1 MSAPQPAF
9 AGNVLLSAL
18 PAKAM
23 QSLLKSSMLE
33 PVDLVLGEV
42 LHEPGAPIRHVYFP
56 ERCVISLLAAAD
68 SRMSLEVGLVGS
80 EGMAGIAVAMGSAVS
95 PVRALVQR
103 NGRAM
108 RLRESRFRLLLDESE
123 PLKLAVSH
131 YAHGLLVQATQAA
144 FCSHYHLLESR
155 LARSLLMTRDLVQS
169 NALHLTHEFL
179 AHALGVRRV
188 GITKAAT
195 SLQQKGLISYSR
207 GDIKILDIAGLQGA
221 ACSCYE
227 AARGAGRFLAGQ
239 GGCAGLAAYLTW
251 LPIRPPA
258 AAPPTVPSVLPL
270 VSTDP
275 ATPPTPA
282 PIAVLRVW
290 VDMPEQPDK
299 PSTAPRKMMPAV
311 DCLIFFMM
319 IS

>member
-179 AHALGVRRV
+179 AHALGVRSV

-227 AARGAGRFLAGQ
+227 AARVLAG
-239 GGCAGLAAYLTW
+239 
-251 LPIRPPA
+251 
-258 AAPPTVPSVLPL
+258 S
-270 VSTDP
+270 
-275 ATPPTPA
+275 
-282 PIAVLRVW
+282 
-290 VDMPEQPDK
+290 
-299 PSTAPRKMMPAV
+299 
-311 DCLIFFMM
+311 
-319 IS
+319 